1 MSARQ
6 KRSPR
11 RVYLLVEKMSAWNCF
26 KKSLALEGRL
36 NYLSREFMLF
46 YIYAARIYHPTRK
59 NFLATYPL
67 SGVGD
72 VRMAQV
78 PSFYEYYATF
88 STLWHIYNITHAA
101 MPELLLPVVGLF
113 NSTNLPNH
121 CFLTGRIVGLPDSA
135 ERILSGMLSFFHLF
149 WRASQQLL
157 MRPYSISMVFLMFE
171 SETVIEQFLGQH
183 TKPCSRCPQAEC
195 TNPNHDKQLDAPAKG
210 DEHGMRDRY
219 LRDILCFKRVGARAG
234 TIELVANYYL
244 RPNRTKEARFC
255 LRNRLGLIT
264 VLNTTFCMSVLLIT
278 ASFAVWMLAL
288 DSEYIER
295 YPGCSPDLEF
305 SIAMQQS
312 APWSAHRLLSALSDA
327 IANFIICFD
336 TSLAFSFAMS
346 ITYLMSCDLIFYW
359 TNLSARIEHCLKL
372 ALNYRNQYGS
382 TMLVSVD
389 AQVHPMDFP
398 LEVRELSREMENL
411 ICDVRWDDS
420 KDRGAHLENKPGRSL
435 QQPSIS
441 VLNKGSLCPQQ
452 AQELQELERSIEN
465 LQSAM
470 CDFFLQVE
478 RTDLCLSDIITD
490 GLSIWLISFA
500 VLCVFSIYGGHI
512 PSGIRSLQFDVFFL
526 LTFSFQFLVK
536 LHLMCTGK
544 AYISL
549 CSLIALDHTK
559 FKRLY
564 PDILQFYA
572 SPRNR
577 TTFSIAQ
584 RVALVPTTYLAILGW
599 SASCYFVFQSLIGKD
614 RA

>member
-1 MSARQ
+1 M
-6 KRSPR
+6 P
-11 RVYLLVEKMSAWNCF
+11 VLDCF
-26 KKSLALEGRL
+26 KKSLALNGRL
-36 NYLSREFMLF
+36 NHLSREFMLF
-46 YIYAARIYHPTRK
+46 YIYAARVYHPTRK

-327 IANFIICFD
+327 IANFIICVD
-336 TSLAFSFAMS
+336 SSLAFSFGMS
-346 ITYLMSCDLIFYW
+346 ITYLVACDLIFYL
-359 TNLSARIEHCLKL
+359 TNLLARIEHCLKL
-372 ALNYRNQYGS
+372 ALNYENHPQSR
-382 TMLVSVD
+382 MLVGPDSGG
-389 AQVHPMDFP
+389 HPKDLP
-398 LEVRELSREMENL
+398 LEARKLSKVLKTPIRDEGMSDELAEHECQLGGRTYLSMPNR
-411 ICDVRWDDS
+411 
-420 KDRGAHLENKPGRSL
+420 RSL
-435 QQPSIS
+435 VSSPR
-441 VLNKGSLCPQQ
+441 
-452 AQELQELERSIEN
+452 AQELQELEASVEN
-465 LQSAM
+465 LQSTL
-470 CDFFLQVE
+470 CDFFSEVE
-478 RTDLCLSDIITD
+478 RADLMVSDIITAA
-490 GLSIWLISFA
+490 LSIWLVSFA
-500 VLCVFSIYGGHI
+500 TLCLFSVRGGYV
-512 PSGIRSLQFDVFFL
+512 PPGIRSLQFHIFVL
-526 LTFSFQFLVK
+526 LTFLSRFLVR
-536 LHLMCTGK
+536 LNLMCTGK

-549 CSLIALDHTK
+549 CSLMALDQS
-559 FKRLY
+559 RLKQSY
-564 PDILQFYA
+564 KKVLAFY
-572 SPRNR
+572 SKPRNR

-584 RVALVPTTYLAILGW
+584 RVPLVPTTYLAILGW
-599 SASCYFVFQSLIGKD
+599 SASCYFVFQSLIGQS
-614 RA
+614 RALV